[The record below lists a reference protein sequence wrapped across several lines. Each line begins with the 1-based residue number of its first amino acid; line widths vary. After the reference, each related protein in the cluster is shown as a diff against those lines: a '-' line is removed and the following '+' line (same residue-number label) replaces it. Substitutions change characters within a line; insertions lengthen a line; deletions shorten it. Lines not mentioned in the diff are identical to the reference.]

1 MDTPLVDTQIATR
14 AAARRPLSALTRWT
28 VATLAAIC
36 VMLIYLQVVVVGS
49 FSPPLAL
56 IFGLPAVIIAVPII
70 VSRLRW
76 APLFAVIYW
85 ILLMAL
91 NVPHLSHDLAHPE
104 FLNVFA
110 FTVIV
115 LALAVVGI
123 VAGVGATV
131 QNYRAYTATGR
142 DDESRRLPRW
152 FPALLWSLAG
162 LCLGA
167 ILVAALL
174 PTRASAG
181 VSAESMATLPAL
193 AAVQTRFDQTELRV
207 KAGEIVAW
215 RLENRDSQPHS
226 FNIDEFNVHISMP
239 PGTQNLALFRANT
252 PGTYT
257 FYCDIPT
264 HRQAGMFGTLIVA
277 P

>member
-1 MDTPLVDTQIATR
+1 MDTSIIDTQTATR
-14 AAARRPLSALTRWT
+14 AAARRPLPALTRWT

-56 IFGLPAVIIAVPII
+56 ILGLPAVVVAVAII
-70 VSRLRW
+70 VSRRRW
-76 APLFAVIYW
+76 APLLAVIYW
-85 ILLMAL
+85 ILLMWL

-110 FTVIV
+110 FSVIV
-115 LALAVVGI
+115 LALAGVGI
-123 VAGVGATV
+123 VAGIGATV
-131 QNYRAYTATGR
+131 QNYRAHTATGIDAER
-142 DDESRRLPRW
+142 MRLPRW

-167 ILVAALL
+167 ILVATLL
-174 PTRASAG
+174 PTSASAG
-181 VSAESMATLPAL
+181 VSAESLATLPAL
-193 AAVQTRFDQTELRV
+193 GAVQIRFDQTELRV
-207 KAGEIVAW
+207 KAGEIVAL

-226 FNIDEFNVHISMP
+226 FNIDEFKVHVSMP
-239 PGTQNLALFRANT
+239 PGTPSLALFRPTT

-257 FYCDIPT
+257 FYCDVPT
-264 HRQAGMFGTLIVA
+264 HRQAGMVGTLIVA